1 MKSHIFKKYIF
12 KNYILI
18 TLLFII
24 FLIIIFRNNSVIEN
38 LYFQSWTPYY
48 IDHYNQPSPK
58 SSYYFYSDGYM
69 YPL

>member
-1 MKSHIFKKYIF
+1 MKKYIF

-18 TLLFII
+18 TLLII

-38 LYFQSWTPYY
+38 FYFQTWPPYY

>member
-1 MKSHIFKKYIF
+1 MKSHILKK
-12 KNYILI
+12 YILI
-18 TLLFII
+18 TLFII

-38 LYFQSWTPYY
+38 LYFQTYTPNFIDNYY
-48 IDHYNQPSPK
+48 QPSPR

>member
-1 MKSHIFKKYIF
+1 MKSYNIF

-18 TLLFII
+18 NYILIILFII

-38 LYFQSWTPYY
+38 LYFQSWTPNF

>member
-1 MKSHIFKKYIF
+1 MKSHILKKYIF

-18 TLLFII
+18 TLFII

-38 LYFQSWTPYY
+38 LYFQTWKSNF
-48 IDHYNQPSPK
+48 IDHYNQPSPR